1 MGLWPH
7 PLILRPHP
15 LILYL
20 CVPSSYAESMTPIDK
35 RLAEARQNLDRVE
48 PAELPEMLNA
58 GAILVDIRPE
68 SFRREEGV
76 HPEAIVIE
84 RNVLEWRLDPNS
96 EARIVDIESDTPIII
111 MCNEGYASSLA
122 AVDLQKMGFAAA
134 TDLIGG
140 YRAWK
145 SAQA

>member
-1 MGLWPH
+1 M
-7 PLILRPHP
+7 
-15 LILYL
+15 
-20 CVPSSYAESMTPIDK
+20 SSLNLTPIDR

-68 SFRREEGV
+68 SFRQEEGV
-76 HPEAIVIE
+76 HPEAMIIE

-96 EARIVDIESDTPIII
+96 EARIIDIEPDTPIII

-122 AVDLQKMGFAAA
+122 AADLVKMGFSAA

-140 YRAWK
+140 YRGWR
-145 SAQA
+145 AQA

>member
-1 MGLWPH
+1 M
-7 PLILRPHP
+7 
-15 LILYL
+15 
-20 CVPSSYAESMTPIDK
+20 SNTNMTPIDK

-48 PAELPEMLNA
+48 PVDLTEMLSA

-68 SFRREEGV
+68 SFRQEEGV
-76 HPEAIVIE
+76 HPNALVIE

-96 EARIVDIESDTPIII
+96 EARIIDIEPGTPIII

-122 AVDLQKMGFAAA
+122 AADLVKMGFSAA

-140 YRAWK
+140 YRSWRT
-145 SAQA
+145 QA

>member
-1 MGLWPH
+1 M
-7 PLILRPHP
+7 
-15 LILYL
+15 
-20 CVPSSYAESMTPIDK
+20 SNTNMTPIDK

-48 PAELPEMLNA
+48 PVDLTEMLSA

-68 SFRREEGV
+68 SFRQEEGV
-76 HPEAIVIE
+76 HPDALVIE

-122 AVDLQKMGFAAA
+122 AADLLEMGFTAA

-140 YRAWK
+140 YREWRA
-145 SAQA
+145 AQT

>member
-1 MGLWPH
+1 M
-7 PLILRPHP
+7 
-15 LILYL
+15 
-20 CVPSSYAESMTPIDK
+20 SNTNMTPIDK

-48 PAELPEMLNA
+48 PVDLTEMLSA

-68 SFRREEGV
+68 SFRQEEGV
-76 HPEAIVIE
+76 HPDALVIE

-96 EARIVDIESDTPIII
+96 EARIIDIEPDTQIII

-122 AVDLQKMGFAAA
+122 AADLVKMGFSAA

-140 YRAWK
+140 YRSWRT
-145 SAQA
+145 QA